1 MHCVFTTRNKHK
13 NYCDLEIAAPNMNI
27 QHTIQLQPYNSFRT
41 KATAKLFAQPETV
54 EELQEIL
61 HIYANEPKLI
71 LGGGFNLFFTKDFN
85 GLVIKPAMQGVKTL
99 LENADFVEM
108 EVGAAENWDDFVA
121 YCVSQGLSGVENL
134 SLIPSTVGA
143 APIQNIG
150 AYGTEVKDVI
160 TKVKTVELESGKAVE
175 FSNAECRFDYRNS
188 IFKRTG
194 KYIITSVVFRLSKWY
209 EYKEKYVDL
218 SHELK
223 DVPHPTLSQVRQ
235 AIVNIRTRKL
245 PDHLVYP
252 NAGSFFKNPILTKEE
267 KEELLTLLP
276 DAAVYNAGENGF
288 KTSAAYL
295 IEKAGFKGKRKGN
308 VGTYEHHALIVVNY
322 GTENGQEIVNF
333 VRDIQ
338 NAVFQQYK
346 VMLEPEVWIF

>member
-1 MHCVFTTRNKHK
+1 
-13 NYCDLEIAAPNMNI
+13 MNI
-27 QHTIQLQPYNSFRT
+27 KKNIQLQPHNSFRT
-41 KATAKLFAQPETV
+41 KAAAKLFAQPETV

-61 HIYANEPKLI
+61 QAYPDEPKLV

-85 GLVIKPAMQGVKTL
+85 GLVIKPAMRGMKL
-99 LENADFVEM
+99 CAENADFVEM
-108 EVGAAENWDDFVA
+108 EVGAGEVWDDFVA
-121 YCVSQGLSGVENL
+121 YCVSRGLSGVENL

-160 TKVKTVELESGKAVE
+160 VKVNAVDKKTGEKVE
-175 FSNAECRFDYRNS
+175 FSNAECEFDYRNS
-188 IFKRTG
+188 IFKRTD
-194 KYIITSVVFRLSKWY
+194 KYIITSVVFRLSKSF

-218 SHELK
+218 SLELK
-223 DVPHPTLSQVRQ
+223 GISHPTLSQVRE

-245 PDHLVYP
+245 PDHWAYP

-267 KEELLTLLP
+267 KEKLLTLLP
-276 DAAVYNAGENGF
+276 DAPVYNAGDEGF
-288 KTSAAYL
+288 KTSAANL

-322 GTENGQEIVNF
+322 GTENGQEILDF
-333 VRDIQ
+333 TQEIQ
-338 NAVFQQYK
+338 REVQDKFGIA
-346 VMLEPEVWIF
+346 LEPEVWVF

>member
-1 MHCVFTTRNKHK
+1 
-13 NYCDLEIAAPNMNI
+13 MNI
-27 QHTIQLQPYNSFRT
+27 KKNIQLQPHNSFRT
-41 KATAKLFAQPETV
+41 KAAAKLFAQPETV

-61 HIYANEPKLI
+61 QAYSEEPKLV

-85 GLVIKPAMQGVKTL
+85 GLVIKPAMRGMKL
-99 LENADFVEM
+99 CAENADFVEM
-108 EVGAAENWDDFVA
+108 EVGAGEVWDDFVA
-121 YCVSQGLSGVENL
+121 YCVSRGLSGVENL

-160 TKVKTVELESGKAVE
+160 VKVNAVDKKTGEKVE
-175 FSNAECRFDYRNS
+175 FSNVECEFDYRNS
-188 IFKRTG
+188 IFKRTD
-194 KYIITSVVFRLSKWY
+194 KYIITSVVFRLSKSF

-218 SHELK
+218 SLELK
-223 DVPHPTLSQVRQ
+223 GISHPTLPQVRE

-245 PDHLVYP
+245 PDHWAYP

-267 KEELLTLLP
+267 KEKLLTLLP
-276 DAAVYNAGENGF
+276 DAPVYNAGEEGF
-288 KTSAAYL
+288 KTSAANL

-322 GTENGQEIVNF
+322 GTENGQEILDF
-333 VRDIQ
+333 TQEIQ
-338 NAVFQQYK
+338 REVQDKFGIA
-346 VMLEPEVWIF
+346 LEPEVWVF